1 MKRLLFLFSFFAF
14 LFLCFPK
21 NIKAQGTFDCSWT
34 VIAGRGAC
42 RAVNI
47 NCDSGYE
54 ADYKLCGNLTPSGQS
69 ACDLSGQ
76 ACVTLGTG
84 TISNVGTPLNNGGCT
99 GDRLDTAIGC
109 IPLDE
114 TGIASF
120 ILRWAMGIGG
130 GMAFALIVYSGF
142 MMMTSQGDPK
152 RLEAGRELM
161 TSAIMGI
168 ALLIFAVLVLYVIG
182 VDILQIP
189 SFNQ

>member
-1 MKRLLFLFSFFAF
+1 
-14 LFLCFPK
+14 
-21 NIKAQGTFDCSWT
+21 
-34 VIAGRGAC
+34 
-42 RAVNI
+42 
-47 NCDSGYE
+47 
-54 ADYKLCGNLTPSGQS
+54 
-69 ACDLSGQ
+69 
-76 ACVTLGTG
+76 
-84 TISNVGTPLNNGGCT
+84 
-99 GDRLDTAIGC
+99 
-109 IPLDE
+109 
-114 TGIASF
+114 
-120 ILRWAMGIGG
+120 MGIGG